1 MSEENVEAFKR
12 GIAAWNRGDID
23 ATLEVFDPEVEWR
36 PTFRRLLGGDTA
48 VYRGRHGVR
57 EFLQDLD
64 ETWAELPIELTE
76 IRDLGER
83 IVAIGHLRGRGKQ
96 SGAELESSIGYVV
109 EFKNGKVI
117 RMDDYLDHQE
127 ALEAAGLSE

>member
-12 GIAAWNRGDID
+12 GIAAWNREDID
-23 ATLEVFDPEVEWR
+23 ATLEVLDPEVEWR
-36 PTFRRLLGGDTA
+36 PTFQRLLGRDTA
-48 VYRGRHGVR
+48 VYRGRHGAR

-64 ETWAELPIELTE
+64 ETFAELRIEISE
-76 IRDLGER
+76 IRDLGDR
-83 IVAIGHLRGRGKQ
+83 IVAIGHARGRGKQ
-96 SGAELESSIGYVV
+96 SGAEVDSSIGYVV

-117 RMDDYLDHQE
+117 RMDDYLDAAE

>member
-23 ATLEVFDPEVEWR
+23 ATLDVFDPEVEWR
-36 PTFRRLLGGDTA
+36 PTFQRLLGGDTA

-64 ETWAELPIELTE
+64 ETWAELPIEITE

-96 SGAELESSIGYVV
+96 SGAELVSSIGYVV

>member
-36 PTFRRLLGGDTA
+36 PTFQRLLGGDTA

-64 ETWAELPIELTE
+64 ETWL
-76 IRDLGER
+76 
-83 IVAIGHLRGRGKQ
+83 
-96 SGAELESSIGYVV
+96 SS
-109 EFKNGKVI
+109 
-117 RMDDYLDHQE
+117 R
-127 ALEAAGLSE
+127 

>member
-36 PTFRRLLGGDTA
+36 PTFQRLLGGDTA

-64 ETWAELPIELTE
+64 ETWAELPIEITE

>member
-23 ATLEVFDPEVEWR
+23 ATLDVFDPEVEWR
-36 PTFRRLLGGDTA
+36 PTFQRLLGGDTA

-64 ETWAELPIELTE
+64 ETWAELPIEITE

>member
-36 PTFRRLLGGDTA
+36 PTFQRLLGGDTA

-64 ETWAELPIELTE
+64 ETWAELPIEIME

>member
-1 MSEENVEAFKR
+1 V
-12 GIAAWNRGDID
+12 
-23 ATLEVFDPEVEWR
+23 LHPEVEWR
-36 PTFRRLLGGDTA
+36 PTFQRLLGRDTA
-48 VYRGRHGVR
+48 VHRGRHGAR

-64 ETWAELPIELTE
+64 ENFAELRIEISE

-83 IVAIGHLRGRGKQ
+83 IVAIGHARGRGKQ
-96 SGAELESSIGYVV
+96 SGAEVDSSIGYVV

-117 RMDDYLDHQE
+117 RMDDYLDAAE